1 MTDHRQREDLF
12 VARALRAMDR
22 SLREIPSVHALC
34 LRLGISR
41 SGFHARFVQEV
52 GEPPGRYLSRL
63 RAQRAR
69 ELLSDHPDLT
79 IDAVAR
85 RVGYSCGE
93 AANRAFWREFGGAP
107 GVVCQR
113 KSSGRRS
120 RATSSNRGGRS

>member
-1 MTDHRQREDLF
+1 VAEHQQDMDLF
-12 VARALRAMDR
+12 VARALCAMDR
-22 SLREIPSVHALC
+22 SLQEIPSIHALC

-63 RAQRAR
+63 RALRAR
-69 ELLSDHPDLT
+69 ELLSAHPELT

-93 AANRAFWREFGGAP
+93 AANRAFWREFGAAP

-113 KSSGRRS
+113 KSNGRRPS
-120 RATSSNRGGRS
+120 ATTSNRGGQS